1 MGLTRDE
8 KKYFLDR
15 MNSTARKV
23 SLGDLVLERPTVPAS
38 ASDPASPWIGQMYF
52 NTGDSSL
59 RIYNG
64 SAWVKVTL
72 A

>member
-15 MNSTARKV
+15 MNSTAHKV
-23 SLGDLVLERPTVPAS
+23 SLGDLLLEKFAVTVS
-38 ASDPASPWIGQMYF
+38 ASDPTSPWTGQTYF
-52 NTGDSSL
+52 NSVDSSL
-59 RIYNG
+59 RVYDG